1 MDEVLLRA
9 AREAQ
14 AALLER
20 DYEADRTRLTF
31 QHAVR
36 RLHASGATLREMAQA
51 LHVSHQRIHQI
62 VEGAE
67 GKLVLKTAHA
77 VVACSFCQRDKNMTD
92 MLVAGPG
99 GIFVCDQCIAASAT
113 ALAAQASSETVQV
126 VAGTACSFCGRATV
140 STARPGNAPVGVCQE
155 CVTVAQQIVRTQ
167 SGTDHRPSEGQ
178 T

>member
-1 MDEVLLRA
+1 MDKALLRA
-9 AREAQ
+9 ACEAQ
-14 AALLER
+14 TTLLER
-20 DYEADRTRLTF
+20 DYEADRTRLAF

-36 RLHASGATLREMAQA
+36 RLHASGATLRDIAQA

-67 GKLVLKTAHA
+67 GKLVLKTTHA

-99 GIFVCDQCIAASAT
+99 GIFVCDQCIAAAAT
-113 ALAAQASSETVQV
+113 ALAVQAPSETVQV

-140 STARPGNAPVGVCQE
+140 ATAPPGNEPIGICQE

-167 SGTDHRPSEGQ
+167 YGTKHRPPEGQ